1 MITQFLL
8 KNKKI
13 PFVQYVSG
21 IVLMAW
27 VLVVSPA
34 FSAAYA
40 GEGNNQGNRFSY
52 ADIAMGT
59 IVRLT
64 LVHDD
69 EREADNAA
77 KLAFST
83 IRDWQ
88 QDVDHRFLEGS
99 VGRVN
104 EAAGSMPVTVS
115 DRAARLLERA
125 LDFCLR
131 SGGVFDISIGAIS
144 IRPEYFRDEPDPE
157 QRRLV
162 DFTKI
167 EFNSEANSVFLPE
180 KGMALDLGGLA
191 KGSIIDAAV
200 STLKKQGIRS
210 GIVEGGGDFYCF
222 GPGTWRC
229 GLQHPRKDELLGVI
243 EVQNRAI
250 CGSGDYHQFVITEE
264 GGKRQRR
271 HHILNPATGDSARKS
286 ISVTTVAST
295 TELADALATT
305 LLIMGPEEGRGFL
318 DRNYPDAAALW
329 VLPDLSIEKTA
340 NFPPIRRPAR

>member
-1 MITQFLL
+1 M
-8 KNKKI
+8 K
-13 PFVQYVSG
+13 YVSG
-21 IVLMAW
+21 IVLITF
-27 VLVVSPA
+27 VLAVFPA
-34 FSAAYA
+34 FSAA
-40 GEGNNQGNRFSY
+40 GGGDGNSQGSRFSY

-64 LVHDD
+64 LIHDD

-88 QDVDHRFLEGS
+88 QDVDHRFREGS

-104 EAAGSMPVTVS
+104 EAAGNMPVVVS

-125 LDFCLR
+125 LDFCLK
-131 SGGVFDISIGAIS
+131 SAGVFDISIGAIS
-144 IRPEYFRDEPDPE
+144 TRPEYFRTEPAPE
-157 QRRLV
+157 QRKLV

-167 EFNSEANSVFLPE
+167 ELNSETNSVFLPE

-191 KGSIIDAAV
+191 KGSIIDAVV
-200 STLKKQGIRS
+200 STLKKQGIQS

-222 GPGTWRC
+222 GPRTWRC

-250 CGSGDYHQFVITEE
+250 CGSGDYRQFVITEE
-264 GGKRQRR
+264 GGKKKRK
-271 HHILNPATGDSARKS
+271 HHILDPATGDSARKS
-286 ISVTTVAST
+286 ISVTTVAAT
-295 TELADALATT
+295 AELADALATT
-305 LLIMGPEEGRGFL
+305 LLIMGPEEGRIFL
-318 DRNYPDAAALW
+318 DENYPDASALW
-329 VLPDLSIEKTA
+329 VLPDLTVQKTA
-340 NFPPIRRPAR
+340 NFPPIRRPVR